1 MLSIKSLAKHIGFVL
16 WESEQTV
23 LKTRSLS
30 SADKTGG
37 NWRRIFVTFLTP
49 QARPRSLMMRDEIS
63 MVSGCGL
70 RQKSPTPGYYITRKR
85 NCGRQCQAERR

>member
-1 MLSIKSLAKHIGFVL
+1 MLAKHIGFAL

-37 NWRRIFVTFLTP
+37 NWRRIFVTSLTP
-49 QARPRSLMMRDEIS
+49 QAPTRLMLRDEIS

-70 RQKSPTPGYYITRKR
+70 RQKSPTPGYYITRMR
-85 NCGRQCQAERR
+85 N